1 MIKQDLHKEW
11 IFVHPQGAQFTCL
24 RSQKQD
30 LDGDKFK

>member
-11 IFVHPQGAQFTCL
+11 IFVHPQGTNSLCF
-24 RSQKQD
+24 RSQQQD